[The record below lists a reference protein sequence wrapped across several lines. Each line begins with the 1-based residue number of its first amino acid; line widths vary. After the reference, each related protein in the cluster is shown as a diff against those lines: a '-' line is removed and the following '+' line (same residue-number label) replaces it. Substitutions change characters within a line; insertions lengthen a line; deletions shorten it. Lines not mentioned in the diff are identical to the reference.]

1 MSVSVEY
8 STKEISEIVLTNVL
22 KMCQRR
28 NLIDNINPL
37 LENLKEDFINK
48 SIIEFKTKDD
58 MKISIYHYTGKVASI
73 VQGSPLYDYLKN
85 FVDIHKIIIMKDP
98 TKRSAKQITY
108 EYPNSNFFFEYEM
121 MEDIPSKMFIPEHIL
136 LSDKEKKDFLE
147 IFKENELSKI
157 NDTDMMSRYYNAKV
171 GDIFKIIRPSL
182 TAGKNIFYRKVV
194 LGNINQIFDN

>member
-1 MSVSVEY
+1 
-8 STKEISEIVLTNVL
+8 
-22 KMCQRR
+22 
-28 NLIDNINPL
+28 
-37 LENLKEDFINK
+37 
-48 SIIEFKTKDD
+48 
-58 MKISIYHYTGKVASI
+58 
-73 VQGSPLYDYLKN
+73 
-85 FVDIHKIIIMKDP
+85 MKDP

-108 EYPNSNFFFEYEM
+108 EYQNSNFFFEYEM

-157 NDTDMMSRYYNAKV
+157 TDTDMMSRYYNAKV

-194 LGNINQIFDN
+194 LGNINQLFDN